1 MQMPPQSPALRRPFA
16 RPYSVFLMDFA
27 QYMQPAPAEVAG
39 VTARQVEAFRQ
50 SIASDEARIL
60 SCVRTG
66 EADPLLDR
74 DPDVIASV
82 WAPYMAMSDDA

>member
-1 MQMPPQSPALRRPFA
+1 MQSNRVPFA
-16 RPYSVFLMDFA
+16 GVRQFRMDLRAF
-27 QYMQPAPAEVAG
+27 MQPTPAEVAG

-82 WAPYMAMSDDA
+82 WAPFMAMPEDC